1 MSEIKRPI
9 LHGGPAQIPGVTE
22 PSLQP
27 SGPLP
32 TPSVGSNGGGIKGGL
47 PLDTGPFFA
56 SSADTLAP
64 FTQDGGKH
72 VPLMNLRPIELL
84 PNE

>member
-32 TPSVGSNGGGIKGGL
+32 TPSVGSNGGGIEGVGQ
-47 PLDTGPFFA
+47 PGPFG

-72 VPLMNLRPIELL
+72 MPLMNLRPMELL